1 MTWFWKCLRL
11 CLHLFIMLACAYVRR
26 KIHVTMFSLLSFG
39 SVWICCAICMF
50 FWTVLVWGCLHFGSL
65 DPKQI
70 GTLFHTLS
78 QGWQKLCAIGI
89 LTSIERLSSSNSDG
103 FIVGDG
109 VHLVII
115 VSIVS
120 RSWGDSKLNWLTRL
134 RLHTILCHICTK
146 LRPILSWY
154 EWWWSQWGK
163 QSLHWSLHRM
173 VSFIAEA
180 TAM

>member
-1 MTWFWKCLRL
+1 MWEEKCMLL
-11 CLHLFIMLACAYVRR
+11 CLACSVLDLFESVVRHACY
-26 KIHVTMFSLLSFG
+26 LDSFG
-39 SVWICCAICMF
+39 LSWLALWII
-50 FWTVLVWGCLHFGSL
+50 GSQTNM
-65 DPKQI
+65 DSFVSI
-70 GTLFHTLS
+70 SLS
-78 QGWQKLCAIGI
+78 QEWRNLCAIGI
-89 LTSIERLSSSNSDG
+89 LTSIEHLYSSNSDG
-103 FIVGDG
+103 FIVADG

-180 TAM
+180 PVM